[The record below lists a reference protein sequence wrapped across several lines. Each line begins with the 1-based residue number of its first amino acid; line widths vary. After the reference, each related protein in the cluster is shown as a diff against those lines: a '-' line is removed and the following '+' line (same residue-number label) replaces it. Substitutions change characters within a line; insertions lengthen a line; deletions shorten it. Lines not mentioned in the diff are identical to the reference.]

1 MTKRLTNGRLPLGG
15 RDARFRDAGN
25 KLASIHLS
33 VYENTSSNQR
43 LVECV
48 RQDTRKD
55 SEARGAEAHGMALTS
70 FAPEKFSG
78 GAKLPTSYSP

>member
-1 MTKRLTNGRLPLGG
+1 MCSRGRIILL
-15 RDARFRDAGN
+15 
-25 KLASIHLS
+25 
-33 VYENTSSNQR
+33 TSSNQR

>member
-1 MTKRLTNGRLPLGG
+1 MNFRTKNQIPMLFTSEQPNL
-15 RDARFRDAGN
+15 
-25 KLASIHLS
+25 K
-33 VYENTSSNQR
+33 TSSNQR

-55 SEARGAEAHGMALTS
+55 SEARGAAAHGMALTS

>member
-1 MTKRLTNGRLPLGG
+1 M
-15 RDARFRDAGN
+15 FRPNQTVVKDYQ
-25 KLASIHLS
+25 S
-33 VYENTSSNQR
+33 TSSNQR

-48 RQDTRKD
+48 RQDKRKD

>member
-1 MTKRLTNGRLPLGG
+1 MFVDIYGCR
-15 RDARFRDAGN
+15 
-25 KLASIHLS
+25 ASVSYFSITHACNS
-33 VYENTSSNQR
+33 NAKTSSNQR

-48 RQDTRKD
+48 RQDTRKG